1 MNAENYSIPKKTVYI
16 NFFDAIDPVKV
27 NKFIQFTTEA
37 IRIHDPAEL
46 YFFIASN
53 GGDVDS
59 GFVLYNFLVSLHS
72 KLTVIM
78 HNTGTID
85 SIANVIFVSGQK
97 RYAAPNAS
105 FLFHGVSMNFIAAQ
119 NRTALKE
126 ALSRLEGM
134 ENRIAQTLSNHSKL
148 TETELTALF
157 IQGEGK
163 DVNFALDKGIIN
175 EIRIPSVPQGAIHLV
190 MTF

>member
-1 MNAENYSIPKKTVYI
+1 MHKTVYL
-16 NFFDAIDPVKV
+16 NFFDGIDPVKV
-27 NKFIQFTTEA
+27 NKFIQFTTEV
-37 IRIHDPAEL
+37 IRQHQPTEL
-46 YFFIASN
+46 YFLIASN

-59 GFVLYNFLVSLHS
+59 GFVLYNFLLSLQG
-72 KLTVIM
+72 KIVVTM

-85 SIANVIFVSGQK
+85 SIANVIFAAGQN

-105 FLFHGVSMNFIAAQ
+105 FLFHGVSMNFGGPQ

-134 ENRIAQTLSNHSKL
+134 ENRIALTVSKHSKL
-148 TETELTALF
+148 TTAELTGLF
-157 IQGEGK
+157 QQGEGK
-163 DVNFALDKGIIN
+163 DVNFALSKAIIQD
-175 EIRIPSVPQGAIHLV
+175 IRVPSIPVGAVHLA

>member
-1 MNAENYSIPKKTVYI
+1 MVSENSSIEKKIVYI
-16 NFFDAIDPVKV
+16 NFFDAIDPIKV
-27 NKFIQFTTEA
+27 NKFIQFTIEA
-37 IRIHDPAEL
+37 IRIHDPTDL

-59 GFVLYNFLVSLHS
+59 GFVLYNFLVSLQS
-72 KLTVIM
+72 KMSVTT

-85 SIANVIFVSGQK
+85 SIANVIFVGGQI
-97 RYAAPNAS
+97 RFAAPNAS
-105 FLFHGVSMNFIAAQ
+105 FLFHGVSMNFGVAQ

-134 ENRIAQTLSNHSKL
+134 ENRIAHTLSKHTKL

-157 IQGEGK
+157 TQGEGK
-163 DVNFALDKGIIN
+163 DVNFALDKGIIH
-175 EIRIPSVPQGAIHLV
+175 EIKIPSVPQGAIHLA

>member
-1 MNAENYSIPKKTVYI
+1 MINKTVFI
-16 NFFDAIDPVKV
+16 NFFDGIDPIKV
-27 NKFIQFTTEA
+27 NKFIQFTTEV
-37 IRIHDPAEL
+37 IRQQNPSEL

-59 GFVLYNFLVSLHS
+59 GFVLYNFLISLQG
-72 KLTVIM
+72 KLKITM

-85 SIANVIFVSGQK
+85 SIANVIFVAGQN
-97 RYAAPNAS
+97 RFASPNAS
-105 FLFHGVSMNFIAAQ
+105 FLFHGVSMNFNGGQ

-134 ENRIAQTLSNHSKL
+134 ENRIAQTVSKHSKL
-148 TETELTALF
+148 TEAELTSLF
-157 IQGEGK
+157 LQGEGK
-163 DVNFALDKGIIN
+163 DVHFALNKEIIQ
-175 EIRIPSVPQGAIHLV
+175 EIKMPSVPQGAVHLA

>member
-1 MNAENYSIPKKTVYI
+1 MENTKTVYI
-16 NFFDAIDPVKV
+16 NFFDSIDPVKV
-27 NKFIQFTTEA
+27 NKFIQFTTEV
-37 IRIHDPAEL
+37 IKQHTPTEL

-59 GFVLYNFLVSLHS
+59 GFVLYNFLVSLQG
-72 KLTVIM
+72 KLTITM

-85 SIANVIFVSGQK
+85 SIANVIFVGGQN

-105 FLFHGVSMNFIAAQ
+105 FLFHGVSMNFGGGQ

-134 ENRIAQTLSNHSKL
+134 ENRIANTVSKHSKL
-148 TETELTALF
+148 TELELTALF
-157 IQGEGK
+157 QQGEGK
-163 DVNFALDKGIIN
+163 DVNFALTKEIIQ
-175 EIRIPSVPQGAIHLV
+175 EIRVPSVPQNAIHLA
-190 MTF
+190 MTFV